1 MNIFPALHNLLATN
15 GYSFLLVFPTILP
28 EDVSVKTFARLEV
41 TDIYR
46 DPRSAK
52 TLVRLNSKPG
62 FESFP
67 LDSKIA
73 LMFTLESTPGGTNIK
88 DYADNNAITVKFYHE
103 RHPCFCAGNTDLCNY
118 LVPPPTKCKG
128 SYLFFLLTI
137 FSVASFNIQ
146 VFGTTKYGKTEVKDQ
161 IVEILNRYDIATI
174 QVRFI
179 ENSH

>member
-1 MNIFPALHNLLATN
+1 MFPN
-15 GYSFLLVFPTILP
+15 ILP
-28 EDVSVKTFARLEV
+28 ADVTVKTFARLEV
-41 TDIYR
+41 TDVYR

-67 LDSKIA
+67 LDAKIA
-73 LMFTLESTPGGTNIK
+73 LMFALESAPGGTNIK

-103 RHPCFCAGNTDLCNY
+103 RHPCFCAGNTDLCSY
-118 LVPPPTKCKG
+118 LDPPPTKCKG
-128 SYLFFLLTI
+128 CFLSSVWII

-161 IVEILNRYDIATI
+161 IVQILNRYDIATI
-174 QVRFI
+174 QV
-179 ENSH
+179 